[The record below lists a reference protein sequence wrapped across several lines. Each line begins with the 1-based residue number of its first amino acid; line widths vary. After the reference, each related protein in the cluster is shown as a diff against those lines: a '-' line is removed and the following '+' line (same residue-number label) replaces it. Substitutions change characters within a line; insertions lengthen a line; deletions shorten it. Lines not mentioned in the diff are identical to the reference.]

1 MIRKASYDQDL
12 KQTHKII
19 NSAYDITMGSSGI
32 ACKKDPRWP
41 QDMHHESIKR
51 YMEDIYVYV
60 ENDEILGCI
69 GVILNNDGVN
79 IGPIAVSKEHQ
90 KRGIGSKLIEFA
102 ESFAKRTE
110 IQVLDCRTDL
120 IPLWENRNYKE
131 TRRENIENVFDIQG
145 FSRSDVEVV
154 FYEKVN
160 NQ

>member
-1 MIRKASYDQDL
+1 M
-12 KQTHKII
+12 
-19 NSAYDITMGSSGI
+19 
-32 ACKKDPRWP
+32 
-41 QDMHHESIKR
+41 
-51 YMEDIYVYV
+51 MELIQAQQQ
-60 ENDEILGCI
+60 C
-69 GVILNNDGVN
+69 LN
-79 IGPIAVSKEHQ
+79 KEHQ

-120 IPLWENRNYKE
+120 IPFQENRNYKE

-145 FSRSDVEVV
+145 FSRSDVEVI